1 MIDLGAMQRV
11 LAADPAS
18 GRVTVEAGIRLSR
31 LGRELADRG
40 LALEN
45 QGDIDRQSVSGAIA
59 TGTHGT
65 GIRFPNLSAQVAA
78 LRLVTAAGE
87 VLEVSRESDPDAYL
101 AARVSVGALGVV
113 SALTIECVPLFT
125 LDRIDGSDPLEP
137 TLANLDDEVEGN
149 DHFEFYWFP
158 FTDRALTRR
167 TKRADT
173 APRPTPAWRRRIQDD
188 LIENRVLSLA
198 VGVGRSVPR
207 AVPRVNRTI
216 AGLAG
221 RGSRTQ
227 DHAYRVYAS
236 TRNVR
241 FTEMEYAIPR
251 PAAREAFERIK
262 DLIERRDLP
271 IAFPI
276 EVRFAAADDA
286 FLSTAHER
294 ETCYIAIHQAKGMP
308 YEDYFRAAEAI
319 FDDYEGRPHWGKR
332 HYLSAATL
340 RERYPEWNR
349 FQAVRARL
357 DPEGTFTNDYVRRC
371 LGSPAR

>member
-1 MIDLGAMQRV
+1 
-11 LAADPAS
+11 
-18 GRVTVEAGIRLSR
+18 VTVEAGIRLHE
-31 LGRELADRG
+31 LGAELAGRG

-59 TGTHGT
+59 TATHGT
-65 GIRFPNLSAQVAA
+65 GVRFPNLSARVAA
-78 LRLVTAAGE
+78 LRLVSAAGE
-87 VLEVSRESDPDAYL
+87 VVELSRDSDPEAYL

-113 SALTIECVPLFT
+113 SALTIECIPLFT
-125 LDRIDGSDPLEP
+125 LKRVDASDPLEP
-137 TLANLDDEVEGN
+137 TLASLDEEIEGN

-167 TKRADT
+167 TTRVDAR
-173 APRPTPAWRRRIQDD
+173 PRPTPAWRRRIQDD

-198 VGVGRSVPR
+198 VGVGRAFPSRVP
-207 AVPRVNRTI
+207 AVNRVL
-216 AGLAG
+216 GRLAG
-221 RGSRTQ
+221 SGSRVQ

-251 PAAREAFERIK
+251 AAAREAFERVR
-262 DLIERRDLP
+262 DLIESRGLP

-276 EVRFAAADDA
+276 EVRFGAADDS
-286 FLSTAHER
+286 FLSTAYER

-308 YEDYFRAAEAI
+308 YEEYFRAAEAI
-319 FDDYEGRPHWGKR
+319 FDDYGGRPHWGKR
-332 HYLSAATL
+332 HYQSAETL
-340 RERYPEWNR
+340 RERYPAWDR

-357 DPEGTFTNDYVRRC
+357 DPDGVFTNDYVRRH
-371 LGSPAR
+371 LDG